1 MTSTTAYLCSRVFD
15 GEKIHANAALLV
27 EDGKVT
33 GLLSADQVPVGVE
46 TVDLGDG
53 ILAPGL
59 IDLQVNGGGGL
70 MLGDAETVD
79 DIERIC
85 AAHVSLGTTALT
97 PTLITD
103 TPDVTRK
110 VVDLAIAAWSRGVKG
125 FHGLHLEGPHL
136 FAGRKGA
143 HDPNLIRPLNR
154 EDMALYLRAARELP
168 SLIMTVAPETVPPE
182 QMRELADAGIHVS
195 LGHSGATYRQCK
207 TAAEAGAS
215 MVTHLFNAMSPLQH
229 REPGLVGAA
238 LDLGALN
245 VGIIADGVHVDPVA
259 MRVALKSKTGPGR
272 IFIVTDAMS
281 QTGTDVTSFFLGG
294 REIFRRD
301 GTLTLEDGTLAGAD
315 IDLPA
320 SLRFLTGTLE
330 LPVEAALAM
339 ATSDPADVLG
349 RPLGRFEEGYSAD
362 FVQLGKAYEVEGVW
376 IAGEQFSNT

>member
-1 MTSTTAYLCSRVFD
+1 MTSRTAYLCSQVFD
-15 GEKIHANAALLV
+15 GEKIHANTALLV
-27 EDGKVT
+27 EEGKVA
-33 GLLSADQVPVGVE
+33 GLCPAEQVPAGMASK
-46 TVDLGDG
+46 DLGDG
-53 ILAPGL
+53 LLTPGL

-85 AAHVSLGTTALT
+85 AAHVNLGTTALM

-103 TPDVTRK
+103 TPETTRK
-110 VVDLAIAAWSRGVKG
+110 VVDLGIAAWARGVKG

-136 FAGRKGA
+136 FVGRKGA
-143 HDPNLIRPLNR
+143 HDPDLIRPLTR
-154 EDMALYLRAARELP
+154 EDMSLYLRAAREMP

-195 LGHSGATYRQCK
+195 LGHSNATYRQCK

-229 REPGLVGAA
+229 REPGVVGAA

-259 MRVALKSKTGPGR
+259 MRVAFKSKTGPGR

-294 REIFRRD
+294 REIFRRN

-320 SLRFLTGTLE
+320 SLKFLTETLQ
-330 LPVEAALAM
+330 LPLETALAM

-349 RPLGRFEEGYSAD
+349 RPLGRFEEGFPAD
-362 FVQLGKAYEVEGVW
+362 FVQFGKNFGVESVW
-376 IAGEQFSNT
+376 IAGQQQARA

>member
-1 MTSTTAYLCSRVFD
+1 MTSRTAYLCSRVFD
-15 GEKIHANAALLV
+15 GEKIHANTALLV
-27 EDGKVT
+27 ENGEVA
-33 GLLSADQVPVGVE
+33 GLCPAEQVPPGVASK
-46 TVDLGDG
+46 DLGDG
-53 ILAPGL
+53 LLTPGL
-59 IDLQVNGGGGL
+59 IDIQVNGGGGL
-70 MLGDAETVD
+70 MLGDAETVE

-85 AAHVSLGTTALT
+85 AAHVNLGTTALM

-103 TPDVTRK
+103 TPETTRK
-110 VVDLAIAAWSRGVKG
+110 VVDLGIAAWARGVKG

-136 FAGRKGA
+136 FVGRKGA
-143 HDPNLIRPLNR
+143 HDPDLIRPLTR
-154 EDMALYLRAARELP
+154 EDMSLYLRAARELP

-195 LGHSGATYRQCK
+195 LGHSNATYRQCK
-207 TAAEAGAS
+207 SAAEAGAS

-229 REPGLVGAA
+229 REPGVVGAA

-259 MRVALKSKTGPGR
+259 MRVAFKSKVGPGR

-294 REIFRRD
+294 REIFRRN

-320 SLRFLTGTLE
+320 SLKFLTETLQ
-330 LPVEAALAM
+330 LPLETALAM

-349 RPLGRFEEGYSAD
+349 RPLGRFEEGFPAD
-362 FVQLGKAYEVEGVW
+362 FVQFSNDFSVESVW
-376 IAGEQFSNT
+376 IAGQQQARV

>member
-1 MTSTTAYLCSRVFD
+1 MTSRTAYLCSRVFD
-15 GEKIHANAALLV
+15 GEKIHANTALLV
-27 EDGKVT
+27 EDGKVA
-33 GLLSADQVPVGVE
+33 GLCPAAQVPAGVASK
-46 TVDLGDG
+46 DLGDG
-53 ILAPGL
+53 LLTPGL

-70 MLGDAETVD
+70 MLGDAEAVD

-85 AAHVSLGTTALT
+85 AAHVNLGTTALM

-103 TPDVTRK
+103 TPETTRK
-110 VVDLAIAAWSRGVKG
+110 VVDLGIAAWARGVKG

-136 FAGRKGA
+136 FVGRKGA
-143 HDPNLIRPLNR
+143 HDPDLIRPLTR
-154 EDMALYLRAARELP
+154 EDMSLYLRAARELP
-168 SLIMTVAPETVPPE
+168 SLIMTVAPETVPTE

-195 LGHSGATYRQCK
+195 LGHSNATYRQCK
-207 TAAEAGAS
+207 SAAEAGAS

-229 REPGLVGAA
+229 REPGVVGAA

-259 MRVALKSKTGPGR
+259 MRVAFKSKAGPGR

-294 REIFRRD
+294 REIFRRN

-320 SLRFLTGTLE
+320 SLKFLTETLQ
-330 LPVEAALAM
+330 LPLETALAM

-349 RPLGRFEEGYSAD
+349 RPLGRFEEGFPAD
-362 FVQLGKAYEVEGVW
+362 FVQFSNDFSVESVW
-376 IAGEQFSNT
+376 IAGQQQARV